1 MQAVA
6 EVPEGALQL
15 WQQGILPV
23 LVAFCRQLLHGPD
36 QSGLLGA
43 AALGYVGPDASILSA
58 SGPAAAAAPAGFP
71 PQSGVSVNTMGAYAG
86 VPGPG
91 GGSADSNSSGDVRVV
106 PSPRHQQWCMLLSV
120 WASVLQQLSRTVH
133 VQQAAMEFLTAAEPR
148 LQLAVGLLSSSYHM
162 AVSSSSSSQARLDA
176 EHDPASR
183 ALVLA
188 MTGFTPDG
196 LKPGMGRGSAV
207 APVLL
212 TLSNLKE
219 AEGSLFLLK
228 FMVHS
233 VGDWEL
239 QRPGSLASFRSA
251 AASFIEFVA
260 TPSLER

>member
-1 MQAVA
+1 
-6 EVPEGALQL
+6 
-15 WQQGILPV
+15 
-23 LVAFCRQLLHGPD
+23 
-36 QSGLLGA
+36 
-43 AALGYVGPDASILSA
+43 
-58 SGPAAAAAPAGFP
+58 
-71 PQSGVSVNTMGAYAG
+71 
-86 VPGPG
+86 
-91 GGSADSNSSGDVRVV
+91 
-106 PSPRHQQWCMLLSV
+106 MLLSV

-148 LQLAVGLLSSSYHM
+148 LQLAVGLLSSSYHT
-162 AVSSSSSSQARLDA
+162 AVSSSGSSGQARPDA
-176 EHDPASR
+176 EHDHASR

-260 TPSLER
+260 APSLER